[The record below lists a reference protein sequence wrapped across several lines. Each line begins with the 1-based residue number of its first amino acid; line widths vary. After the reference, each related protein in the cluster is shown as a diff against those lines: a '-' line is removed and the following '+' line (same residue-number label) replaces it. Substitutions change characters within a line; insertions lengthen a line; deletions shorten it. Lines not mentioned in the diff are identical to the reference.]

1 MSTVSK
7 INSIKE
13 KKQVMKKKLQYI
25 APQTE
30 VVHVQIETLLIETSP
45 GGGASGSPSSES
57 FEDGEDWASR
67 EYDDWD

>member
-1 MSTVSK
+1 
-7 INSIKE
+7 
-13 KKQVMKKKLQYI
+13 MKKKLQYI

-67 EYDDWD
+67 YYDDWD